1 MNTTDAFDSPTAVGH
16 YDYDDPDSFQPQS
29 RSAIDFRYIAAAIR
43 SNMVLIIAI
52 MLSALALAVVGT
64 LLQTPRYTAS
74 TTIQINDSSSRV
86 LGDQDDA
93 TGPIANIYDTDR
105 FLKTQTDII
114 TSRGLANRV
123 AQRLKLDGNAA
134 FYRAQEVEPP
144 AAKARPQD
152 LRNLTIGLLRSNVK
166 VNLPRDSRIVT
177 ISFESADK
185 EYAAKIANAFAAEFI
200 QANLQRKYDSTAY
213 AREFVTG
220 QLTEAKTRLENSERA
235 LNDYARSAGLVK
247 TGTAGK
253 SGDEAGAG
261 ESITTAS
268 LLQLNRLANDAKI
281 ARITAE
287 GRWQAVSRGSLLGN
301 REILSNSTVAD
312 LMTDRARAEAELQ
325 KDLATH
331 LDDYPSVVSKR
342 AQVERI
348 SAQLQS
354 VAGSVRDSIR
364 RDYEAAL
371 ANEQRLTAQL
381 TAAKSETMSEQDRNV
396 QYALL
401 QRESD
406 TNRTLYD
413 ALLQRYKELNAAAG
427 ISTSNVDVID
437 EAVVP
442 GAPTSPS
449 LTKNLLIALISGVAL
464 AALTVFLKDQLDDAI
479 RVPEDVEFKL
489 RMPLLGVVPKSQSSD
504 PEQDLADPKSP
515 VSEAYNSLRGALL
528 YSTTEGLPQVLL
540 VTSAQASEGKT
551 TTSYAIATSLARMGR
566 KTLLIDC
573 DMRRPSLHRQI
584 GHSNDRGLSTLLTGN
599 DTPASAIQ
607 PTDHA
612 GLFVLPSGP
621 VPPSPTELLS
631 SKKMEQLVEE
641 MAREYE
647 SVVVDTPPILGLA
660 DAPSLSAL
668 ADGVVF
674 VVESDR
680 GRRGSLKTALRRLRA
695 MRPILLG
702 AVLTKFD
709 PTRAGN
715 RYSEYYGYN
724 YYVYDQDTS
733 KKQRKARA

>member
-1 MNTTDAFDSPTAVGH
+1 M
-16 YDYDDPDSFQPQS
+16 
-29 RSAIDFRYIAAAIR
+29 
-43 SNMVLIIAI
+43 
-52 MLSALALAVVGT
+52 
-64 LLQTPRYTAS
+64 
-74 TTIQINDSSSRV
+74 
-86 LGDQDDA
+86 
-93 TGPIANIYDTDR
+93 
-105 FLKTQTDII
+105 
-114 TSRGLANRV
+114 
-123 AQRLKLDGNAA
+123 
-134 FYRAQEVEPP
+134 
-144 AAKARPQD
+144 
-152 LRNLTIGLLRSNVK
+152 
-166 VNLPRDSRIVT
+166 
-177 ISFESADK
+177 
-185 EYAAKIANAFAAEFI
+185 
-200 QANLQRKYDSTAY
+200 
-213 AREFVTG
+213 
-220 QLTEAKTRLENSERA
+220 
-235 LNDYARSAGLVK
+235 
-247 TGTAGK
+247 
-253 SGDEAGAG
+253 
-261 ESITTAS
+261 
-268 LLQLNRLANDAKI
+268 

-287 GRWQAVSRGSLLGN
+287 GRWQAVSRGPLLGN
-301 REILSNSTVAD
+301 REILANSTVAN
-312 LMTDRARAEAELQ
+312 LLTDRARAEAALQ

-342 AQVERI
+342 AELDRI

-364 RDYEAAL
+364 RDYEAAVV
-371 ANEQRLTAQL
+371 NEQRLAAQL
-381 TAAKSETMSEQDRNV
+381 AAAKTETMSEQDRNV

-401 QRESD
+401 ERESD

-449 LTKNLLIALISGVAL
+449 LTKNLMIALIAGVAL

-489 RMPLLGVVPKSQSSD
+489 RMPLLGVVPKSQSND
-504 PEQDLADPKSP
+504 PEEDLADPKSP

-551 TTSYAIATSLARMGR
+551 TTSYAVAASLARMGR

-573 DMRRPSLHRQI
+573 DMRRPSLHRRI
-584 GHSNDRGLSTLLTGN
+584 GHRNDRGLSTLLTGN
-599 DTPASAIQ
+599 EASASAIMPSEQ
-607 PTDHA
+607 AD
-612 GLFVLPSGP
+612 LFVLPSGP

-647 SVVVDTPPILGLA
+647 SVVIDTPPILGLA

-668 ADGVVF
+668 ADGVIF

-715 RYSEYYGYN
+715 RYSEYYGYH
-724 YYVYDQDTS
+724 YYVYDQDS
-733 KKQRKARA
+733 GKKTART